1 MPQFV
6 HRNAAVA
13 NEKNV
18 IYHYYYIYP
27 GKSLLVV
34 YRSEQALILG
44 FYRKKVNFFL

>member
-44 FYRKKVNFFL
+44 LLPKESRFFL